1 MALPTFDEGFFQVT
15 ALSFSPSVVAVGE
28 TATMSITIK
37 NVSGKSITKSYV
49 YQDGRYPSTN
59 YQYGGA
65 FPTQFLYGGGGSSG
79 WDMKTISWANNA
91 SHTFTATVSFKE
103 GYYQLDTSNYVLD
116 PTKTYIA
123 ISVVTNA
130 TFSSGGNY
138 DNLYIRADGSYLRIL
153 SARDNPKLTLE
164 IERTPND
171 EAIAVKTTAKL
182 TADVASS
189 VLTAHGYSIKLT
201 ATNAHNPALPTD
213 TAVTFNATLSQLI
226 TGITNSTSAVT
237 ATFSAATDWYFLLTV
252 SNGYETTNA
261 YGSIP
266 RAFANIHLAGLSTGG
281 VAFGKFSGS
290 TQGKPLFECEFPAYF
305 NAGIASHEY
314 HNGDVVTINGGTFMG
329 YVTGST
335 KAIHFVIPLRKSLE
349 RINSATLTQLKAN
362 ISNNG
367 GYAITSSN
375 VSGGSNYIVSSVTRS
390 VSVDKVRNVL
400 EVYLYRSTAWDLT
413 NNDALSVRNDTI
425 SITLNE

>member
-153 SARDNPKLTLE
+153 SQRDNPKLTLE

-171 EAIAVKTTAKL
+171 EAVAVKTTAKL

-189 VLTAHGYSIKLT
+189 VLTAHGYTIKLT

-281 VAFGKFSGS
+281 VAFGKFSSS
-290 TQGKPLFECEFPAYF
+290 TEGHPKFECEFPALF
-305 NAGIASHEY
+305 
-314 HNGDVVTINGGTFMG
+314 NGGIEEVFINWQALTVASG
-329 YVTGST
+329 IVTPYSARYGGGELRIGKVGKHVYITGSIQGKSGAT
-335 KAIHFVIPLRKSLE
+335 ITTIPEGFRPVDGNKYFLQACSGARIARIMVTTAGLMSIEWLRAIKDAVE
-349 RINSATLTQLKAN
+349 YTTAVWVDCN
-362 ISNNG
+362 ID
-367 GYAITSSN
+367 YWI
-375 VSGGSNYIVSSVTRS
+375 R
-390 VSVDKVRNVL
+390 D
-400 EVYLYRSTAWDLT
+400 
-413 NNDALSVRNDTI
+413 
-425 SITLNE
+425 

>member
-1 MALPTFDEGFFQVT
+1 MALPTFDNGFFQVT

-37 NVSGKSITKSYV
+37 NVSGKSVTKCYV
-49 YQDGRYPSTN
+49 DQDGRYPSTN
-59 YQYGGA
+59 YQYGGS
-65 FPTQFLYGGGGSSG
+65 FPSQFLYGGGGSSG
-79 WDMKTISWANNA
+79 WDMKTISWANNV
-91 SHTFTATVSFKE
+91 SQTFTATVSFKE
-103 GYYQLDTSNYVLD
+103 GYHHLDTSNYVLD
-116 PTKTYIA
+116 PTQTYIH

-130 TFSSGGNY
+130 TFSNGGNY
-138 DNLYIRADGSYLRIL
+138 DNLYIRPDGSYLSIL
-153 SARDNPKLTLE
+153 SQRDNPKLTLE

-171 EAIAVKTTAKL
+171 EAIAVKITAKL

-189 VLTAHGYSIKLT
+189 VLTAHGYTIKLT

-213 TAVTFNATLSQLI
+213 TMVAFNATLSQLI

-266 RAFANIHLAGLSTGG
+266 RAFANIHLAGLTTGG
-281 VAFGKFSGS
+281 VAFGKFSSS
-290 TQGKPLFECEFPAYF
+290 TQGNPLFECEFPAYF

-314 HNGDVVTINGGTFMG
+314 HDGDTVTINGGTFFG

-335 KAIHFVIPLRKSLE
+335 KALHFVVPLRKSLE
-349 RINSATLTQLKAN
+349 RITSVTLTRLVAN
-362 ISNNG
+362 IANAG
-367 GYAITSSN
+367 GYAISSSH
-375 VSGGSNYIVSSVTRS
+375 VSGGSNYLVSSVTNS
-390 VSVDKVRNVL
+390 ISVDPVRNVL
-400 EVYLYRSTAWDLT
+400 EVYLTRSSAWSLT
-413 NNDALSVRNDTI
+413 NNTNLSVRNEVI
-425 SITLNE
+425 SFVLHE

>member
-1 MALPTFDEGFFQVT
+1 MAFPSFNGGFFQVT

-37 NVSGKSITKSYV
+37 NVSGKSITKCYV
-49 YQDGRYPSTN
+49 DQGGRYPSTN
-59 YQYGGA
+59 YQYGGS
-65 FPTQFLYGGGGSSG
+65 FPSQFLYGGGGSSG
-79 WDMKTISWANNA
+79 FDLKTISWANNA
-91 SHTFTATVSFKE
+91 SHTFTGTVSFAE
-103 GYYQLDTSNYVLD
+103 GYYHLDTSNYVLD
-116 PTKTYIA
+116 PAQTYIH
-123 ISVVTNA
+123 IGVVTNA
-130 TFSSGGNY
+130 TFSDGSNY
-138 DNLYIRADGSYLRIL
+138 DNLYIRPDGSYLRVL
-153 SARDNPKLTLE
+153 SARDNPKVTLE

-189 VLTAHGYSIKLT
+189 VLTAHGYTIKLT

-213 TAVTFNATLSQLI
+213 TVITFNATLSQLI

-252 SNGYETTNA
+252 SNGYETSNA

-266 RAFANIHLAGLSTGG
+266 RAFANIHLAGLTTGG
-281 VAFGKFSGS
+281 VAFGKFSSS
-290 TQGKPLFECEFPAYF
+290 TQGNPLFECEFPAYF

-367 GYAITSSN
+367 GYAITSAS
-375 VSGGSNYIVSSVTRS
+375 VSGGSNYVVSSVTRT

-413 NNDALSVRNDTI
+413 NNNALTVRNDTI